1 MILLLIL
8 LKLLEKFQEN
18 WMNKKIQINTIQTRF
33 NLNTLTVDLQPLG
46 FESVE
51 QFVHWTAIQ
60 RSVNKKIYSQKKI
73 DGVRVVI
80 LNKNSSK
87 WVKTQ
92 LNRSIAVL
100 LIS

>member
-1 MILLLIL
+1 M
-8 LKLLEKFQEN
+8 
-18 WMNKKIQINTIQTRF
+18 
-33 NLNTLTVDLQPLG
+33 
-46 FESVE
+46 
-51 QFVHWTAIQ
+51 Q
-60 RSVNKKIYSQKKI
+60 RSVNKKNYSQKKI